1 MFEKLL
7 QLGPTF
13 AFQVVLTTKKPRKTW
28 LLNGYNYIYQV
39 GMCCFYQIRVCDNL
53 FPRRCTRPSLQC
65 QLPFVPLAFKLSKN
79 KKTQKN
85 KREKFGSCFTVF
97 SSSSNDPIH
106 LGLQSYLFLINLI
119 MPSLRVRHTWP
130 GSTPPKNGNK
140 GRRFGL
146 FSVANLLLVFGRE

>member
-1 MFEKLL
+1 MVITFTKWGCVVFIRSESAIIYFPVDVHDLVCSVNCLL
-7 QLGPTF
+7 SH
-13 AFQVVLTTKKPRKTW
+13 W
-28 LLNGYNYIYQV
+28 LLNFQK
-39 GMCCFYQIRVCDNL
+39 
-53 FPRRCTRPSLQC
+53 T
-65 QLPFVPLAFKLSKN
+65 
-79 KKTQKN
+79 KKTRKN